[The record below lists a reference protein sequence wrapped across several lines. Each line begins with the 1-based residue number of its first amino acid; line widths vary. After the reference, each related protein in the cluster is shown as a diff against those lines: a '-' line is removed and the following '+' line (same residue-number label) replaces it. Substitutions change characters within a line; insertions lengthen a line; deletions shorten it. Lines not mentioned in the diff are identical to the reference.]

1 MRRAGKT
8 TGVAILKTGFLS
20 KVNVDIEE
28 MKSRFAPEP
37 LDIFGTK
44 EALAGEVGD
53 LEVLIAMNQGF
64 QRFTVDSDILAKAQK
79 LRLVQHIGVATDITD
94 IDAAAARGIPVATV
108 PVQNCRSVA
117 ETAMYLLLGCV
128 KKGRTAQRLV
138 DQGAMG
144 EFVCSE
150 LSGKTL
156 CLMGLGTIGKMM
168 VPMARGFDMRV
179 IGVRRDASKDG
190 GAIEGVE
197 KIFDPKD
204 LHQALSQSDVVV
216 LALPLDAETANIID
230 TDALAAMNDDAFLV
244 NLSRGGNVDRAALEA
259 ALASNRIAGF
269 GTDVFWQEP
278 NDPDEALLKDER
290 VFATPHSGGKSIE
303 AIRGDARE
311 VHGNVMRLIKGE
323 PLQNVA
329 NM

>member
-1 MRRAGKT
+1 
-8 TGVAILKTGFLS
+8 LKIGFLS

-28 MKSRFAPEP
+28 MKSRFTPEP
-37 LDIFGTK
+37 LRILGTK
-44 EALAGEVGD
+44 EALAEAIGD

-117 ETAMYLLLGCV
+117 ETAMYLLLGCA

-138 DQGAMG
+138 NQGAMA

-168 VPMARGFDMRV
+168 VPMARGFGMRV

-197 KIFDPKD
+197 QVFGPSD
-204 LHQALSQSDVVV
+204 LHQALSLADVVV
-216 LALPLDAETANIID
+216 LVLPLNAETANIID
-230 TDALAAMNDDAFLV
+230 TDALATMKEDAFLI

-278 NDPDEALLKDER
+278 NDPDDPLLKDER

-303 AIRGDARE
+303 AIRGGARE
-311 VHGNVMRLIKGE
+311 VHTNVMRLIKGE